1 MWLTPRSPRDGSM
14 QQCPTG
20 SRPTGSGSRRT
31 KRTRAGCGESLV
43 HATTGTRSVNATVP
57 RPVHCSLDGQEGHA
71 LWGEDRPPQD
81 TVLVPAHVGQRHS
94 ERHSTGS
101 HVLVRD
107 KGVHVDH
114 ERADVDRQ
122 QFGPL
127 MTSRDVDRVVSSVGH
142 CCIERSRTLRA
153 ADPIHIRCTSQ
164 PPEQAKRR
172 HERVASPCGRLR
184 NQLAMA
190 QRNSAVSNDADDAWL
205 PPTVFPS
212 RFSLALA
219 PLS

>member
-1 MWLTPRSPRDGSM
+1 
-14 QQCPTG
+14 
-20 SRPTGSGSRRT
+20 
-31 KRTRAGCGESLV
+31 V

-71 LWGEDRPPQD
+71 LRGEDRPPQD
-81 TVLVPAHVGQRHS
+81 TVLVPAHAGQRHS

-127 MTSRDVDRVVSSVGH
+127 MTSRDADRVVSSVGH
-142 CCIERSRTLRA
+142 SCIERSRTVRA
-153 ADPIHIRCTSQ
+153 AGAIHLRCTSQ
-164 PPEQAKRR
+164 PSEQGKRGQAR
-172 HERVASPCGRLR
+172 GASPCGRLR
-184 NQLAMA
+184 NHHAMA
-190 QRNSAVSNDADDAWL
+190 QRNSAASSDADDASL

-212 RFSLALA
+212 QFSLALA
-219 PLS
+219 PLR